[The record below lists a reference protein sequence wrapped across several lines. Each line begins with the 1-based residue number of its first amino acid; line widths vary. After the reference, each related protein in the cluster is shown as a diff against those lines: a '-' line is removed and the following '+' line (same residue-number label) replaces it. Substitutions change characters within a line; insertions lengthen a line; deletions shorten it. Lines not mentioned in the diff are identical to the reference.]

1 MIISFLSFH
10 FNDMSPIENLDFNH
24 TQVQKFFE
32 GFNKNEESR
41 IIDFEKYFNIDN
53 ILLLNNDSLISENCK
68 EFLDKFFYNIDY
80 PLYGNKWN
88 LKLSKKILLEKI
100 KIGLFCKVINTIEY
114 FLTHIKMNE
123 KILKKCNKCFAK
135 TSNLIK
141 TLTFLSQFFDYYD
154 LLLSIY
160 SLHYIKNSEEIETRR
175 SNFYLRLDRFFKL
188 YKGKND
194 TYSKY
199 ILMRI
204 SSSFYE
210 NFDEKFLNYF
220 SKNEK
225 RNLIYLQLFD
235 FRIFEGKMDELTF
248 NLSSKIIND
257 EDIVFPSIYL
267 GASLRYLSLKKYYD
281 QYDEETVNNKILN
294 KSEEIIQNQIDKKY
308 KTKSYQIFKSYFD
321 NFKDIHKHL
330 DINLDNK
337 ENKLGKRL
345 DPIYLND
352 LIQNNSVISDE
363 IINKC
368 FKELKECFFPFDNYI
383 YILTFLF
390 NCIIKGNFEK
400 NQEEKKLYIYNSLFK
415 YFEKNCLTKK
425 CQHCLKIPLINRII
439 IKFFL
444 WKINEIKGPKYEK
457 SIKILREYNII
468 QNLLLKINISTSI
481 PKKPIEYIII
491 LEIVASAF
499 FNLGYF
505 REAKHKYTNIL
516 NELSYLPNSTEI
528 LNKTNV
534 ITTKKLICLKKLG
547 RKPDF
552 IPVQQKQFLTQS
564 NLILDF

>member
-41 IIDFEKYFNIDN
+41 IIDFEKFFNIDN
-53 ILLLNNDSLISENCK
+53 ILLLNNDLLKSDNCK
-68 EFLDKFFYNIDY
+68 VFLDKFFYNIDY
-80 PLYGNKWN
+80 PLYRNKWN
-88 LKLSKKILLEKI
+88 LKMSKNILLEKI

-123 KILKKCNKCFAK
+123 QILKKCLKCFTK
-135 TSNLIK
+135 TIDLIK
-141 TLTFLSQFFDYYD
+141 NFTFLSNFFDYYD

-160 SLHYIKNSEEIETRR
+160 SLHYITNSEEMETRK
-175 SNFYLRLDRFFKL
+175 SNLYLRLKRFFKL

-210 NFDEKFLNYF
+210 NFDENFLNFF

-225 RNLIYLQLFD
+225 RYLIYLQLFD

-248 NLSSKIIND
+248 NLSSKVIND
-257 EDIVFPSIYL
+257 EEKVYPSIYL

-281 QYDEETVNNKILN
+281 QYDEEVANNKILT
-294 KSEEIIQNQIDKKY
+294 KSEEIIQKQIKKKY
-308 KTKSYQIFKSYFD
+308 KTQSYQIFKSYFD
-321 NFKDIHKHL
+321 NFKDNHKYL
-330 DINLDNK
+330 NYNSDNDTK
-337 ENKLGKRL
+337 KKRL
-345 DPIYLND
+345 DPKYLND
-352 LIQNNSVISDE
+352 LIQNDVVISDD
-363 IINKC
+363 IIERC
-368 FKELKECFFPFDNYI
+368 FRELKEFFFPFDNYI
-383 YILTFLF
+383 FIFTFLF

-400 NQEEKKLYIYNSLFK
+400 NPEEKKLYIYNSIFK
-415 YFEKNCLTKK
+415 YLEKNSLSKK

-439 IKFFL
+439 NKFFL
-444 WKINEIKGPKYEK
+444 WKINQIKGQKIEK

-468 QNLLLKINISTSI
+468 QNLLLKINISTSLT
-481 PKKPIEYIII
+481 KKPIEYILI
-491 LEIVASAF
+491 LEFVASAF
-499 FNLGYF
+499 YNLGYY
-505 REAKHKYTNIL
+505 REAKHKYTNII
-516 NELSYLPNSTEI
+516 NELSNLPNSNEI
-528 LNKTNV
+528 LKKINV
-534 ITTKKLICLKKLG
+534 NTTKKLICLKKLG

-552 IPVQQKQFLTQS
+552 IPVQQQQFLNQS
-564 NLILDF
+564 GLFLDF

>member
-1 MIISFLSFH
+1 MIICFLSFH
-10 FNDMSPIENLDFNH
+10 FNEMSPIENLDFNH
-24 TQVQKFFE
+24 IQVQKFFE
-32 GFNKNEESR
+32 GFNKNEENR
-41 IIDFEKYFNIDN
+41 IFDFEKYFKIDN
-53 ILLLNNDSLISENCK
+53 ILLLNNDSLKSENCK
-68 EFLDKFFYNIDY
+68 ELLDKFFYNIDY
-80 PLYGNKWN
+80 PLYRNKWS
-88 LKLSKKILLEKI
+88 LKLPKTILIEKI

-123 KILKKCNKCFAK
+123 QILKKCNKCFTK
-135 TSNLIK
+135 TFELIK
-141 TLTFLSQFFDYYD
+141 TSTFLSKFFHYYD

-204 SSSFYE
+204 TSSFYE
-210 NFDEKFLNYF
+210 NFKDKFFTYF
-220 SKNEK
+220 SQNEK
-225 RNLIYLQLFD
+225 KNLIYLQLFD

-248 NLSSKIIND
+248 NLSDQVTND
-257 EDIVFPSIYL
+257 EDIVYPSIYL

-321 NFKDIHKHL
+321 NFKNNHKKL
-330 DINLDNK
+330 NINYIY
-337 ENKLGKRL
+337 EEKRL
-345 DPIYLND
+345 DPILLND
-352 LIQNNSVISDE
+352 LIQNNSVISDK
-363 IINKC
+363 IIDRC
-368 FKELKECFFPFDNYI
+368 FRELEEFFFPFDNYI
-383 YILTFLF
+383 FIFTFLF

-400 NQEEKKLYIYNSLFK
+400 NPEEKKLYIYNSIFK
-415 YFEKNCLTKK
+415 YLEKNSLSKK

-439 IKFFL
+439 TKFFL
-444 WKINEIKGPKYEK
+444 WKINLIKGEKIEK

-468 QNLLLKINISTSI
+468 QNLLLKINVSSSLT
-481 PKKPIEYIII
+481 KKPIEYILI
-491 LEIVASAF
+491 LELVASSF
-499 FNLGYF
+499 YNLGYY
-505 REAKHKYTNIL
+505 REAKHKYTNII
-516 NELSYLPNSTEI
+516 NELSNLPSSNEI
-528 LNKTNV
+528 LKKINV
-534 ITTKKLICLKKLG
+534 NTTKKLICLKKLG